1 MAPGGALRTST
12 VRCVHASVQLSGKA
26 TGCTRRGSD
35 GSGPAAR
42 GCPAMLGRMA
52 PSPNS
57 LCSLRSRRSDS
68 GDESEDEARRQAGAR
83 ATRPALLGVAD
94 SPRRAQP
101 AALPRCRW
109 TSLRR
114 PLSSLSRQA
123 APGRGDLW
131 GAEKRSAAGGVRRA
145 APDRRGGSMRR
156 RGSAVA
162 EPPQPPRGAS
172 IAGQSRAAGPPQC
185 EPLAGAACRDAM
197 ALKVRFSR
205 HVSTSAMRRQRASKQ
220 VQTLR
225 APAPAR
231 P

>member
-1 MAPGGALRTST
+1 MAPAPLRGAALR
-12 VRCVHASVQLSGKA
+12 
-26 TGCTRRGSD
+26 
-35 GSGPAAR
+35 AR
-42 GCPAMLGRMA
+42 V
-52 PSPNS
+52 
-57 LCSLRSRRSDS
+57 
-68 GDESEDEARRQAGAR
+68 AGAR
-83 ATRPALLGVAD
+83 ALARHRTVRRDCPVSGLAALVGSRRKTHSAACGRCVQTAAASQKWKRAARAALGPALLGVAD

-101 AALPRCRW
+101 AALPWRRW
-109 TSLRR
+109 CSPRR
-114 PLSSLSRQA
+114 PPSLPSRQA

-197 ALKVRFSR
+197 ALKVRSSR
-205 HVSTSAMRRQRASKQ
+205 HVSTSAMRRQPPDALGQHS
-220 VQTLR
+220 
-225 APAPAR
+225 AR
-231 P
+231 

>member
-1 MAPGGALRTST
+1 MLSRDQSTRSGIPASGSSRRIADIDRPLCAFIGATKR
-12 VRCVHASVQLSGKA
+12 QA

-52 PSPNS
+52 PSPTRFAHFVRAARTAATS
-57 LCSLRSRRSDS
+57 QRTRRAGKPARGPRALRFSASPIRPCGHSPPPCRR
-68 GDESEDEARRQAGAR
+68 RWC
-83 ATRPALLGVAD
+83 
-94 SPRRAQP
+94 SPRRP
-101 AALPRCRW
+101 PSLP
-109 TSLRR
+109 
-114 PLSSLSRQA
+114 SRQA

-185 EPLAGAACRDAM
+185 EPLAGAACRDA
-197 ALKVRFSR
+197 RR
-205 HVSTSAMRRQRASKQ
+205 CTSE
-220 VQTLR
+220 
-225 APAPAR
+225 
-231 P
+231 

>member
-1 MAPGGALRTST
+1 
-12 VRCVHASVQLSGKA
+12 
-26 TGCTRRGSD
+26 
-35 GSGPAAR
+35 
-42 GCPAMLGRMA
+42 MLGRMA

-101 AALPRCRW
+101 VALPWRRW
-109 TSLRR
+109 CSLRR
-114 PLSSLSRQA
+114 PPSLPSRQA

-185 EPLAGAACRDAM
+185 EPLSGAACRDAM
-197 ALKVRFSR
+197 ALKVRSSR
-205 HVSTSAMRRQRASKQ
+205 QVSTSAMRRQPTPACGALSARRPRLVLRPRRVAASRPPAAAAPRAAPTSRRPRPAAHRRRR
-220 VQTLR
+220 LPAAPR
-225 APAPAR
+225 AGR
-231 P
+231 SS